1 MSARYHIVK
10 CSDVLSLVSMVSPL
24 PLSLGTRLTLCCPSK
39 RFLTIS
45 IFYLIIKSCFSLF
58 FSVEIA
64 KCTEERTSAHLF
76 SRGYFTSPT
85 YPSKYPPSRVCSWT
99 LQAPPGHFMKVT
111 FDAFQTQCP
120 NDKVTVRDND
130 QNGQLLGEFCGGQ
143 KPPVFRGGKLWVRF
157 TSDNDII
164 LSAERGF
171 NATYEA
177 LPCKCYLSGRVN

>member
-1 MSARYHIVK
+1 MWSYLNKTKKIK
-10 CSDVLSLVSMVSPL
+10 C
-24 PLSLGTRLTLCCPSK
+24 
-39 RFLTIS
+39 
-45 IFYLIIKSCFSLF
+45 CFPLF

-76 SRGYFTSPT
+76 SRGHFTSPT
-85 YPSKYPPSRVCSWT
+85 YPSKYPPSRICSWT
-99 LQAPPGHFMKVT
+99 LQAPPGHFMRVT

-120 NDKVTVRDND
+120 NDKVIVRDND
-130 QNGQLLGEFCGGQ
+130 QNGQQLGEFCGGQ

-177 LPCKCYLSGRVN
+177 LPCKCYLSGRVRAYIHPHFGGGGGGGEVSLVCSL